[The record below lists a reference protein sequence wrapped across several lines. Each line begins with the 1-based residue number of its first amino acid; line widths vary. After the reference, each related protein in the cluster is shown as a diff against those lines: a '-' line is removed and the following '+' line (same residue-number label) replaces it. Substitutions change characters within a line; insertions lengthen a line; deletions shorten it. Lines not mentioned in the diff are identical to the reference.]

1 MAFPCTIESIVEIG
15 TAHRVLDKC
24 SYYIFSPPLRRSILS
39 SFIPSRQLVP
49 FLTPSPPHLSTI
61 IVIGGHNTSS
71 RVFAKVNIFVSNIFR
86 RYSNELND
94 RFIDKR

>member
-1 MAFPCTIESIVEIG
+1 MFSTS
-15 TAHRVLDKC
+15 VLIIYFLSPFDVRFYPLLFLRDN
-24 SYYIFSPPLRRSILS
+24 SSRFSRHPL
-39 SFIPSRQLVP
+39 PY
-49 FLTPSPPHLSTI
+49 LSTI
-61 IVIGGHNTSS
+61 IVIDGHNTSS